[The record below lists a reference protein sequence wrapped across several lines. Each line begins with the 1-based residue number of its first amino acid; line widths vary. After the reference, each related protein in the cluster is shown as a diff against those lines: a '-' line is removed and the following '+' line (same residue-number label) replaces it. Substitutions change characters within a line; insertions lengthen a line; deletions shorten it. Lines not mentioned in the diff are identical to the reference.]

1 MHLYTA
7 GGNINTTTNHPFY
20 VIRKGWVAAGDL
32 AEGDE
37 VYNLG
42 GTISTVLGFE
52 IEVLDEPVLVY
63 NLEVDGFNSYFVGD
77 GCVLVHNY
85 TAENGAEK
93 GTITIEDQG
102 IHKVRIKNK
111 SSSTISISGTY
122 STGFSYMFRNPNMAT
137 KLSQGYSSSHYGV
150 DIVANTPGAIYIQ
163 LSNLFSRKWNCITEY
178 ANVYSLVLSFE
189 ITREEAEKAFSKYL
203 KSTNDLIAISQNDL
217 EEPI

>member
-63 NLEVDGFNSYFVGD
+63 NL
-77 GCVLVHNY
+77 
-85 TAENGAEK
+85 
-93 GTITIEDQG
+93 
-102 IHKVRIKNK
+102 
-111 SSSTISISGTY
+111 
-122 STGFSYMFRNPNMAT
+122 
-137 KLSQGYSSSHYGV
+137 
-150 DIVANTPGAIYIQ
+150 
-163 LSNLFSRKWNCITEY
+163 
-178 ANVYSLVLSFE
+178 
-189 ITREEAEKAFSKYL
+189 
-203 KSTNDLIAISQNDL
+203 
-217 EEPI
+217 

>member
-1 MHLYTA
+1 MTYRDFFALCQGIRHKRIDEIKIGDKVWAYNVETGETELKSVTKVYVHFVDEILHLYTA
-7 GGNINTTTNHPFY
+7 GGNINMTTNHPFY

-63 NLEVDGFNSYFVGD
+63 NLQVDGFNSYFVGD

-93 GTITIEDQG
+93 
-102 IHKVRIKNK
+102 
-111 SSSTISISGTY
+111 
-122 STGFSYMFRNPNMAT
+122 RNYN
-137 KLSQGYSSSHYGV
+137 H
-150 DIVANTPGAIYIQ
+150 
-163 LSNLFSRKWNCITEY
+163 
-178 ANVYSLVLSFE
+178 
-189 ITREEAEKAFSKYL
+189 
-203 KSTNDLIAISQNDL
+203 
-217 EEPI
+217 